1 MSTVRGN
8 SAPRNLRPRPAE
20 AAPLQSFDCQPHLAL
35 VAATHGRTALARAA
49 KWSAS
54 LSIIVLALFV
64 LASCTSLG
72 PASEP
77 PPSFER
83 AGALDRAGDYAGS
96 ARVYEALAEQN
107 TGTEK
112 NALLLQA
119 AARYLRGR
127 KPDDAQRVL
136 ASIDPPLTADQ
147 NFERQMLTVDLAL
160 ARGQGQEAWRQISA
174 IPQPGGGPGVL
185 RYLTLRQKAAFATGR
200 AADGVRAEMARER
213 LLGSPE
219 DRRAARVDLLADL
232 RMAQESGVRVEPRA
246 VTDNVVRGWLELA
259 AISAAVARSPSASIP
274 EVEAWRTR
282 YPGHPAN
289 DVVASELLG
298 IRETPREAIA
308 HVALLLPL
316 SGRNAAAG
324 ISVRDGFMTA
334 LYQVP
339 VAQRPRIRLYDT
351 SDVSAAEA
359 ILRARDEGAEFI
371 VGPLIRE
378 EVMAAADLGEAQPP
392 MLALNFLPPE
402 RAAPRGF
409 YQFALSPE
417 DEARQVA
424 RKILADGRYRG
435 VAIVPE
441 RDWGNR
447 VLTAFRQE
455 LEAGGGVLLDHVALD
470 STRNDWAPEITQV
483 LRLTDSNA
491 RHKRLES
498 VLGTKLEFEP
508 RRREDLDFIF
518 APSVSFSTAR
528 LLRPQLRFHF
538 AGDVPTY
545 ATSDSFE
552 PDPSAYE
559 DMEGLMFPDMPW
571 MLGSELAESVR
582 AVAREAWPTGGPR
595 RNRLFAYG
603 FDAFRLAMAIRTNIA
618 SGVPVRVDGLTGR
631 LTLDAERRVQREL
644 AWAQIHNGATRPLP
658 AVATT
663 GFPAPAVSSS
673 APPQQ

>member
-1 MSTVRGN
+1 MTAGILPGRE
-8 SAPRNLRPRPAE
+8 RRFNLQR
-20 AAPLQSFDCQPHLAL
+20 SDGHPHLAL
-35 VAATHGRTALARAA
+35 ATVKWGRCL
-49 KWSAS
+49 S
-54 LSIIVLALFV
+54 LIVLAMLV

-72 PASEP
+72 PATEP
-77 PPSFER
+77 PPSIDRARSLER
-83 AGALDRAGDYAGS
+83 AGDFAAA
-96 ARVYEALAEQN
+96 ARVYEALAAQN
-107 TGTEK
+107 TGTEQ

-119 AARYLRGR
+119 ASSHLRARR
-127 KPDDAQRVL
+127 PDDAQRVL
-136 ASIDPPLTADQ
+136 ASIQPPLTADQ
-147 NFERQMLTVDLAL
+147 SFERQMLTVELAL

-174 IPQPGGGPGVL
+174 IPQPTGGPGVV

-200 AADGVRAEMARER
+200 VADGVRAEMARER
-213 LLGSPE
+213 LLANPE
-219 DRRAARVDLLADL
+219 DRRAARADLLADL
-232 RMAQESGVRVEPRA
+232 RTAQESGVRVEPRA

-259 AISAAVARSPSASIP
+259 AISAAVARSPTASAP

-282 YPGHPAN
+282 YPNHPAT
-289 DVVASELLG
+289 DVVLSELLG
-298 IRETPREAIA
+298 IREEPRQAVP
-308 HVALLLPL
+308 HVAVLLPL

-334 LYQVP
+334 LYQLP
-339 VAQRPRIRLYDT
+339 VAQRPRIRVYDT
-351 SDVSAAEA
+351 AEVSAAEA
-359 ILRARDEGAEFI
+359 ITRARDEGAEFI

-378 EVMAAADLGEAQPP
+378 EVMAAADLGEARPP
-392 MLALNFLPPE
+392 MLALNFLPSE

-409 YQFALSPE
+409 YQYALSPE

-424 RKILADGRYRG
+424 RKILADGRFRG
-435 VAIVPE
+435 VAVVPE

-470 STRNDWAPEITQV
+470 STRSDWAPEITQV

-518 APSVSFSTAR
+518 APSVSYNTAR

-552 PDPSAYE
+552 PDPSANE

-571 MLGSELAESVR
+571 MLGSDLAESVR
-582 AVAREAWPTGGPR
+582 AAARDAWPTGGPR

-603 FDAFRLAMAIRTNIA
+603 FDAFRLAMAIRANAA
-618 SGVPVRVDGLTGR
+618 SGVPVNVDGLTGR

-644 AWAQIHNGATRPLP
+644 AWAQIHNGTTRPVP
-658 AVATT
+658 AVATAL
-663 GFPAPAVSSS
+663 PPPSSTS
-673 APPQQ
+673 APPQ

>member
-1 MSTVRGN
+1 MSTVRWN
-8 SAPRNLRPRPAE
+8 SASLQPFNGPR
-20 AAPLQSFDCQPHLAL
+20 HLAL
-35 VAATHGRTALARAA
+35 AAA
-49 KWSAS
+49 KWGWCLS
-54 LSIIVLALFV
+54 LILLAMLA

-72 PASEP
+72 PAAEP
-77 PPSFER
+77 PPSIDR
-83 AGALDRAGDYAGS
+83 ARTLERAGDYAGA

-107 TGTEK
+107 TGTER

-119 AARYLRGR
+119 VLGHLRAR
-127 KPDDAQRVL
+127 KPDEAQRVL
-136 ASIDPPLTADQ
+136 ASINAPVTTEQ
-147 NFERQMLTVDLAL
+147 SFERQMLTVELAL

-174 IPQPGGGPGVL
+174 IPQPAGGAGAL
-185 RYLTLRQKAAFATGR
+185 RYLTLRQKAAFSTGR
-200 AADGVRAEMARER
+200 AADGVRAQMARER
-213 LLGSPE
+213 LLPTPE

-232 RMAQESGVRVEPRA
+232 RTAQESGVRVEPRA
-246 VTDNVVRGWLELA
+246 VTDIVVRGWLELA
-259 AISAAVARSPSASIP
+259 PISAAVARSPAASAP

-282 YPGHPAN
+282 YPNHPAS

-298 IRETPREAIA
+298 IREEPRQAVP
-308 HVALLLPL
+308 HVAVLLPL
-316 SGRNAAAG
+316 SGRNAGAG

-334 LYQVP
+334 LYQLP
-339 VAQRPRIRLYDT
+339 VAQRPRVRLYDT
-351 SDVSAAEA
+351 SEVSAAEA
-359 ILRARDEGAEFI
+359 IARARDEGAEFI

-378 EVMAAADLGEAQPP
+378 EVMAAADLGEAKPP

-402 RAAPRGF
+402 RPAPQGF
-409 YQFALSPE
+409 YQYALSPE

-424 RKILADGRYRG
+424 RKILADRRFRG

-455 LEAGGGVLLDHVALD
+455 LEAGGGVLLDSVALD
-470 STRNDWAPEITQV
+470 STRSDWAPEITQV

-518 APSVSFSTAR
+518 APSLSFNTAR

-552 PDPSAYE
+552 PDPSANE

-571 MLGSELAESVR
+571 MLGGELADSVR
-582 AVAREAWPTGGPR
+582 AAAREAWPTGGPR

-603 FDAFRLAMAIRTNIA
+603 FDAFRLAMAIRA
-618 SGVPVRVDGLTGR
+618 SAATGVPVNVEGLTGR

-644 AWAQIHNGATRPLP
+644 AWAQIHNGTTRPVPVVAAAVPPPP
-658 AVATT
+658 AAA
-663 GFPAPAVSSS
+663 G
-673 APPQQ
+673 APPPQ